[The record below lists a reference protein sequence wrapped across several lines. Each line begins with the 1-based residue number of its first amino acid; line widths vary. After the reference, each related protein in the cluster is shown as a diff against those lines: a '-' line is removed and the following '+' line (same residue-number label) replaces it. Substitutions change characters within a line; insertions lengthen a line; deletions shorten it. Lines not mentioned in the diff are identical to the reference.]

1 MKVFKTSPS
10 AGLHNLNPN
19 ITGTQTIGAITALVL
34 KRMCDQRLYPYA
46 IDFSLI
52 SLWYGPTKTAIGYL
66 PQQLEDSGMV
76 LMFALHSVDRK
87 TKVPAPQGNA
97 LRNVVITGG
106 RKKFCSLYISATEL
120 AKCGSMLLGPQLNLL
135 YNLVGATTKNLMH
148 SRELEPA
155 VRPDDYHVVARHA
168 RAVAQFEQ
176 LCDHLAI
183 GNWVYSKFWWQE
195 FSYLLCRSLPQDFA
209 GYWTAYLADVYLLA
223 LPTQQRTMI
232 SDVLIHSYRAGM
244 QMWCAMIKSN
254 DVPTLMPFN
263 LTTFVLALMRFQ
275 GNPAEETLWSEYER
289 AAQQFLTK
297 VVEAT
302 SQSPELRT
310 AIGGSLAPV
319 PEAMVY
325 GVSNND
331 VATFVQ
337 LVGVAYESN

>member
-1 MKVFKTSPS
+1 MKLFKTSPS
-10 AGLHNLNPN
+10 AGLHNMNSN

-34 KRMCDQRLYPYA
+34 KRISDQRLYPHA

-52 SLWYGPTKTAIGYL
+52 SLWYGPTKTALGFL
-66 PQQLEDSGMV
+66 PQSLEDSGLV
-76 LMFALHSVDRK
+76 LMFALNSVDLK
-87 TKVPAPQGNA
+87 TKVPAPQGSA

-120 AKCGSMLLGPQLNLL
+120 ANCGPLLLGPQLNLL
-135 YNLVGATTKNLMH
+135 YNLVGATTKNLML

-155 VRPDDYHVVARHA
+155 VRPDDYHMVARHA
-168 RAVAQFEQ
+168 QVTQFAQ

-195 FSYLLCRSLPQDFA
+195 FSYMMYRSLPQDFA
-209 GYWTAYLADVYLLA
+209 GYWTAYLSDVYLLA
-223 LPTQQRTMI
+223 LPTPQRTMI
-232 SDVLIHSYRAGM
+232 SDVLMHSYRAGM
-244 QMWCAMIKSN
+244 QMWCALVKAN
-254 DVPTLMPFN
+254 DVPTVMPFN
-263 LTTFVLALMRFQ
+263 LTTFCLALMRFQ
-275 GNPAEETLWSEYER
+275 GNPAEEARWSEYER
-289 AAQQFLTK
+289 AAQQFLTT

-310 AIGGSLAPV
+310 AIGCSLAPV

-325 GVSNND
+325 GVTNND